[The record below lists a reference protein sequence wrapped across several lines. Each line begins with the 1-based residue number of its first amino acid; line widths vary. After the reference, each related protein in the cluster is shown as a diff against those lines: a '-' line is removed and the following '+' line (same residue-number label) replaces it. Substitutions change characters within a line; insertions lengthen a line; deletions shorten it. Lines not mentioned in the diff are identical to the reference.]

1 MGVNRD
7 TGSENA
13 QTGSRRGAMAISWL
27 CLALAIIQVLIIVP
41 RMYSDRPTSV
51 TLVCLFTGA
60 ADQAIFGVFTLIHL
74 RLLGGGALPAGFN
87 RPSGAYTYGF
97 FWLSIPLFMVFALV
111 AGLSGAAEGFVFG
124 LQIVCL
130 ALTLVWPFTFRRMF
144 ARQQRN
150 A

>member
-1 MGVNRD
+1 VGVNGD
-7 TGSENA
+7 TGRDNA
-13 QTGSRRGAMAISWL
+13 LIGSRRGAMAISWV

-51 TLVCLFTGA
+51 TLVCLFTAA
-60 ADQAIFGVFTLIHL
+60 ADQTIFGVFTLIHL

-87 RPSGAYTYGF
+87 RPSGAYSYVF
-97 FWLSIPLFMVFALV
+97 FWLTIPLFMVFALV

-124 LQIVCL
+124 LQVICL
-130 ALTLVWPFTFRRMF
+130 ALTLVWPFIFRRMF
-144 ARQQRN
+144 AREQRN